1 MSKPLLILIAAA
13 CCSVPF
19 AQAQSVT
26 TESVGFNKITCLAN
40 SDTIVGV
47 PLRKQG
53 SISTKLTAT
62 PSATTGN
69 VTLTLANT
77 ELPTLAKHFLK
88 FNSGNRDGRWY
99 DILSNTASTVTIDLN
114 GDNLDGVLSGDSVL
128 IAEYWTL
135 DTLFPPAQAT
145 TNPATTGHAIVASSS
160 VLSRKTELLLP
171 NLTGQ
176 GTNLAPSATYYIT
189 SNVWKKF
196 GDTTRPSFGDVILY
210 PDNYFIVRHNS
221 TVTQSTVF
229 KSIGEIEAKNFSIFL
244 STRASGKQDN
254 FIGLPRPVAVK
265 LVDLGLDETAFV
277 NSPSTLARKD
287 ELLVF
292 NNDAAIRNK
301 APSATYY
308 RLAAGWRKFNDGSTD
323 HNNTTIPAGAGFLI
337 RKAATATGASV
348 LWKNTSAY

>member
-1 MSKPLLILIAAA
+1 
-13 CCSVPF
+13 
-19 AQAQSVT
+19 
-26 TESVGFNKITCLAN
+26 
-40 SDTIVGV
+40 
-47 PLRKQG
+47 
-53 SISTKLTAT
+53 
-62 PSATTGN
+62 
-69 VTLTLANT
+69 
-77 ELPTLAKHFLK
+77 
-88 FNSGNRDGRWY
+88 
-99 DILSNTASTVTIDLN
+99 
-114 GDNLDGVLSGDSVL
+114 
-128 IAEYWTL
+128 
-135 DTLFPPAQAT
+135 
-145 TNPATTGHAIVASSS
+145 
-160 VLSRKTELLLP
+160 LLP